1 MTQKIYERHA
11 MRLGHQ
17 TRYSLMVTIPK
28 KICKALQIE
37 KNTRLYFKLEGCKF
51 VVSRDI
57 KSLEDAMCNDNNT
70 VETIESTKK
79 ENGSKEKEIIVD
91 GISLAD
97 LQY

>member
-11 MRLGHQ
+11 MRLGCQSRH
-17 TRYSLMVTIPK
+17 SLMVTIPK

-37 KNTRLYFKLEGCKF
+37 KGTTLYFKLEGCKF

-57 KSLEDAMCNDNNT
+57 KFLGNGTDNINDT
-70 VETIESTKK
+70 IIIESTKK
-79 ENGSKEKEIIVD
+79 ENGNKDKEIIVD